1 MVKIKKNI
9 GGNMYRVIVWGLG
22 NMGSGMVKLILK
34 KPSTLKL
41 VAGIDVKKPK
51 GNADVGEMIGLG
63 QINVPYYTD
72 PAQII
77 KEGAA
82 DIVLLNINS
91 FTKAVFKELKMIC
104 EAKISCI
111 TIAEEM
117 SYPWAQEKE
126 LAREL
131 DKIARENDVT
141 ILGTG
146 INPGFVLDTLIV
158 SLTGV
163 CLDVERIEASRI
175 NDLSPFGK
183 TVMETQGV
191 GTTVEEFEKGLK
203 SGKIVGHVG
212 FPESISMI
220 FEAMG
225 WELGKIE
232 QERDPIIS
240 KTYRETD
247 VVKVEPG
254 MVAGC
259 RHIGIGFDKDGK
271 ERVRLI
277 HPQQI
282 HPDLE
287 AIETGDY
294 IKIYGDPFVSMSIK
308 PEIPGGK
315 GTIAMAVNMIPHVKQ
330 GPAGLLTMIDLPVP
344 RSIRNI

>member
-1 MVKIKKNI
+1 
-9 GGNMYRVIVWGLG
+9 MYRVIVWGLG
-22 NMGSGMVKLILK
+22 NMGSGMAKLILR

-41 VAGIDVKKPK
+41 VAGIDKREPK
-51 GNADVGEMIGLG
+51 GKADVGDMIGIG
-63 QINVPYYTD
+63 EIGVPYYTD
-72 PAQII
+72 PSKII
-77 KEGAA
+77 KNGAA

-91 FTKAVFKELKMIC
+91 FTRAVFNELKMIA

-117 SYPWAQEKE
+117 AYPWAQEKE

-131 DKIARENDVT
+131 DKIAKENDVT

-191 GTTVEEFEKGLK
+191 GTTVEEFENGLK
-203 SGKIVGHVG
+203 TGKIVGHVG

-225 WELGKIE
+225 WELGKIDE
-232 QERDPIIS
+232 FREPIIS
-240 KTYRETD
+240 KTYRETE
-247 VVKVEPG
+247 VVKVSPG

-259 RHIGIGFDKDGK
+259 KHIGIGYDKDGK
-271 ERVRLI
+271 ERVKLI

-282 HPDLE
+282 HPGLE
-287 AIETGDY
+287 AVETGDY

-315 GTIAMAVNMIPHVKQ
+315 GTIAMAVNMIAHVKQ
-330 GPAGLLTMIDLPVP
+330 GPAGLLAMIDLPVP
-344 RSIRNI
+344 RAIRNI

>member
-1 MVKIKKNI
+1 
-9 GGNMYRVIVWGLG
+9 MYRVIVWGLG
-22 NMGSGMVKLILK
+22 SMGSGMVKLILR
-34 KPSTLKL
+34 KPSKLKL
-41 VAGIDVKKPK
+41 VAGIDIKKPK

-63 QINVPYYTD
+63 NINVPYYTD
-72 PAQII
+72 PSLVI
-77 KEGAA
+77 KEKAA

-91 FTKAVFKELKMIC
+91 FTKAVFKEIKMIA

-117 SYPWAQEKE
+117 SYPWAQEAE
-126 LAREL
+126 LAKQL
-131 DKIARENDVT
+131 DEIAKKNDVT

-191 GTTVEEFEKGLK
+191 GTTVEQFNEGLK

-225 WELGKIE
+225 WELGRIE
-232 QERDPIIS
+232 QSREPIIS
-240 KTYRETD
+240 TTYRETP

-259 RHIGIGFDKDGK
+259 RHIGVGYDKHGTEK
-271 ERVRLI
+271 VRLI

-282 HPDLE
+282 HPEIE

-315 GTIAMAVNMIPHVKQ
+315 GTISMAVNMIPIVKDA
-330 GPAGLLTMIDLPVP
+330 PAGLVTMIDLPVP
-344 RSIRNI
+344 RAIANV

>member
-1 MVKIKKNI
+1 
-9 GGNMYRVIVWGLG
+9 MYRVIVWGLG
-22 NMGSGMVKLILK
+22 NMGSGMAKLILRK
-34 KPSTLKL
+34 TSTLKL
-41 VAGIDVKKPK
+41 VAGIDVREPK
-51 GNADVGEMIGLG
+51 GEADVGEMIGIG
-63 QINVPYYTD
+63 EIGVPYYTD
-72 PAQII
+72 PSKVI
-77 KEGAA
+77 KKDAA

-91 FTKAVFKELKMIC
+91 FTRAVFNELKMIA

-117 SYPWAQEKE
+117 AYPWAQNPE

-131 DKIARENDVT
+131 DKIAKENDVT

-163 CLDVERIEASRI
+163 CLDVEIIEASRI

-191 GTTVEEFEKGLK
+191 GTTVEEFEEGIK

-212 FPESISMI
+212 FPESIAMI

-232 QERDPIIS
+232 QIREPIIS
-240 KTYRETD
+240 TTYRETE
-247 VVKVEPG
+247 VVKVKPG

-259 RHIGIGFDKDGK
+259 KHIGIGYDKDGK

-282 HPDLE
+282 HPELE
-287 AIETGDY
+287 AVETGDY

-344 RSIRNI
+344 RALRNI

>member
-1 MVKIKKNI
+1 
-9 GGNMYRVIVWGLG
+9 MYRVIVWGLG
-22 NMGSGMVKLILK
+22 NMGSGMVKLILR
-34 KPSTLKL
+34 KPSSLKL

-51 GNADVGEMIGLG
+51 GEADVGEVIGIG
-63 QINVPYYTD
+63 KIGVPYYTD
-72 PAQII
+72 AKEVI
-77 KEGAA
+77 KKGAA

-91 FTKAVFKELKMIC
+91 FTKAVFNELKMIA

-117 SYPWAQEKE
+117 SYPWAQNPD

-131 DKIARENDVT
+131 DKIAKENDVT

-191 GTTVEEFEKGLK
+191 GTTVEEFNEGIKT
-203 SGKIVGHVG
+203 GKIVGHVG

-232 QERDPIIS
+232 QIREPIIS
-240 KTYRETD
+240 TTYRETE
-247 VVKVEPG
+247 VVKVQPG

-259 RHIGIGFDKDGK
+259 KHIGIGYDKDGK

-282 HPDLE
+282 HPELE
-287 AIETGDY
+287 AVETGDY

-344 RSIRNI
+344 RAIRNI